1 MLNSVSDHQIERPA
15 LVSLIAPTLPLA
27 GQVIV
32 VSGDWLYVQRFFA
45 DLAASV
51 MDFAKGWSLLLV
63 VFDATP
69 ACVEEFLQKHGV
81 HEFVSVVYAEARPQN
96 LDIRQLIFSREPAYL
111 RMLCVNQYVDRF
123 FKRQLVKL
131 GIRLSLNWECL
142 FSKEALDRRE
152 SQTVYASA
160 RFVLPAKF
168 FSECSSVLLVD
179 MDSLF
184 TPNFAD
190 WIGEQDKS
198 GAVLSSNG
206 WSRYLAGIVL
216 LRTRTEVH
224 RFFTVSRKLFNVE
237 SELGRIAWGVDQL
250 VLDRLMHELDCQP
263 LSNAMSFTVSGN
275 SGQAIVS
282 WKGRLKNARD

>member
-168 FSECSSVLLVD
+168 FQSVAAYYWLTWTAFSLRTLLIGSASRISQALCLVVTVGLD
-179 MDSLF
+179 TWQGLF
-184 TPNFAD
+184 VAD
-190 WIGEQDKS
+190 
-198 GAVLSSNG
+198 SNG
-206 WSRYLAGIVL
+206 SA
-216 LRTRTEVH
+216 
-224 RFFTVSRKLFNVE
+224 
-237 SELGRIAWGVDQL
+237 
-250 VLDRLMHELDCQP
+250 
-263 LSNAMSFTVSGN
+263 
-275 SGQAIVS
+275 
-282 WKGRLKNARD
+282 

>member
-1 MLNSVSDHQIERPA
+1 MLSNVPDHQIERAA
-15 LVSLIAPTLPLA
+15 LVSLTEPTQSLA

-32 VSGDWLYVQRFFA
+32 VSGDWLYVQRFFV

-51 MDFAKGWSLLLV
+51 MEFANGWSLLLI
-63 VFDATP
+63 VFDSTP

-81 HEFVSVVYAEARPQN
+81 HESVSVVYAEARPQN

-131 GIRLSLNWECL
+131 GIRLSLSWECL
-142 FSKEALDRRE
+142 FSKEALDRKE

-168 FSECSSVLLVD
+168 FTECSSVLLVD

-184 TPNFAD
+184 TQNFAD

-216 LRTRTEVH
+216 LRTQTDVQ
-224 RFFTVSRKLFNVE
+224 RFFEVSRRCFSVE

-250 VLDRLMHELDCQP
+250 VLDRLMQELECQP
-263 LSNAMSFTVSGN
+263 LSDAMSFTLSGN